1 MKKLNY
7 SSTLVMENTEMEKIS
22 QNIGKI
28 RTGHRAKGSGRWG
41 QSDRSLNMDTPGL
54 AGFSCANCTASW
66 LTGSPGR

>member
-28 RTGHRAKGSGRWG
+28 RTGHRAKGSGR
-41 QSDRSLNMDTPGL
+41 
-54 AGFSCANCTASW
+54 
-66 LTGSPGR
+66 